1 MFDRLKQV
9 LSRSTSTTDT
19 FEQLKGDAGS
29 AGLDVWKAWAN
40 RAAAAAEGLPDG
52 GVMLTGEV
60 AGHTWRGLCTQSS
73 RAYIRGL
80 ELAVR
85 GELALKTSSTVVVM
99 TRLLKAVLERQSN
112 ELYARYTDDLRT
124 TTDPLPEEVGWLS
137 MYPEMQLPSMT
148 QDFLA
153 RYAVLGNDGAA
164 ATDWLKEPLQK
175 QLLSV
180 QGEGSMGG
188 RDRPVLLMLMRGKT
202 YLRMQ
207 VNGEEDTMH
216 AFAGLELFLQAS
228 ERAATC
234 FSSRV

>member
-9 LSRSTSTTDT
+9 LLRSTSSGEMR
-19 FEQLKGDAGS
+19 EQPGGDGGMK
-29 AGLDVWKAWAN
+29 GLDAWQVWAH
-40 RAAAAAEGLPDG
+40 RASAAAEGLPEG
-52 GVMLTGEV
+52 GVSLAGQV
-60 AGHTWRGLCTQSS
+60 AGHAWRGLCTQSS

-85 GELALKTSSTVVVM
+85 GELALKTASTVVVM

-148 QDFLA
+148 PDFLA
-153 RYAVLGNDGAA
+153 RYAVLGNDGTAA
-164 ATDWLKEPLQK
+164 AEWLQEPLQK
-175 QLLSV
+175 RLLSV
-180 QGEGSMGG
+180 QGEESTAG

-216 AFAGLELFLQAS
+216 ALAGLDLFIQAS
-228 ERAATC
+228 ERAANC
-234 FSSRV
+234 FSSRG